1 MNRRAL
7 HLYYASM
14 IVYML
19 ASIFFILYGLVIRPV
34 SLLYHEDVRQM
45 VSPVFGNFYMFMLS
59 LVIISVTLTVISL
72 ALFLASVAVARKTQ
86 SRLSAGTLIFPV
98 LLYLFA
104 FTLLGVS
111 GI

>member
-34 SLLYHEDVRQM
+34 SVLYHENVKQM
-45 VSPVFGNFYMFMLS
+45 VSPVFGNFYVFMLS
-59 LVIISVTLTVISL
+59 LVIISLTLTAISL
-72 ALFLASVAVARKTQ
+72 ALFLASIAIARKAR
-86 SRLSAGTLIFPV
+86 SHLSAGTLIFPV
-98 LLYLFA
+98 LLYVFA
-104 FTLLGVS
+104 FALLGVS